1 MPPRETFSLL
11 GSHYRE
17 NWPLGALGEPIPKC
31 PRLRIVPV
39 VWGQMAAQPPG
50 TTLLMS
56 SVCQRERA
64 SNGQH
69 KEGRDASRSKAQQTA
84 LPENRWQEQAA
95 PGGPQLSFSKGFGCL
110 PLILPGAS
118 PHGTPVLTSM
128 SAESMLFAP
137 TEDSVD
143 GFICQ
148 NLNPHFP
155 QA

>member
-56 SVCQRERA
+56 S
-64 SNGQH
+64 
-69 KEGRDASRSKAQQTA
+69 EG
-84 LPENRWQEQAA
+84 
-95 PGGPQLSFSKGFGCL
+95 KGFQRAAQRGQGC
-110 PLILPGAS
+110 IQKQS
-118 PHGTPVLTSM
+118 P
-128 SAESMLFAP
+128 A
-137 TEDSVD
+137 DSVAREPLAGAGSSWGTAAEFLQGIRMPSTD
-143 GFICQ
+143 FTRSITPW
-148 NLNPHFP
+148 NSSADLNECRKYALCTHRR
-155 QA
+155 QC